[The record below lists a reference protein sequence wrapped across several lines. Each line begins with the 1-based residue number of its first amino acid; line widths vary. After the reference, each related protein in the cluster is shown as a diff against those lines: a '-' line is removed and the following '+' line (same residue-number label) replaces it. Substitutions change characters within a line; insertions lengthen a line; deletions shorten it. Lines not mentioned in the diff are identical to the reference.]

1 MIHVQVFSKQTKQ
14 KRIRELESKFKV
26 DNGQSP
32 GW

>member
-14 KRIRELESKFKV
+14 KIIREFESKFKV
-26 DNGQSP
+26 DKGQSR